1 MDDLE
6 KLVDEI
12 FDKPTFKD
20 EDTDII
26 FKTPEIIN
34 ESVQLKPYENFIPTI
49 TFYFEKS
56 LQDIDC
62 DELHTL
68 LGDNT
73 IILNV
78 GSFPTAIQ
86 IGLLSIEYFE
96 PKTVE
101 IQLEA
106 YIRNI
111 KERISPIVDQSVGNL
126 IEEPKIHI
134 PNKNEIR
141 SVFHRPSLNY
151 NQNPDDLDSKE
162 IYRLQQ
168 LVLQKL
174 RINKNHYNLRL
185 LFTHKDLYDEM
196 EERIRFKF
204 TTNPKEFF
212 IVNRT
217 IFPSKFIAE
226 YERIKEHI
234 PGKDTF
240 EYFFYQGSQLI
251 NHQSILENDDF
262 DDIEQNDEVFYG
274 KGVYASEVPFP
285 TPLYVDASKYKNNDG
300 KTQVIC
306 CRTFFNDELLPAG
319 LLKKERN
326 ETKASEFVFTNKFQF
341 IIPFCS
347 LTVMQ
352 RDHYINW
359 KDENINNMDI
369 EFLKELSI
377 KIEVNVYIKENI
389 NDALKVIQNK
399 KHARVKLINKRW

>member
-6 KLVDEI
+6 KLVNEI

-56 LQDIDC
+56 LQDIDYN
-62 DELHTL
+62 ELHTL
-68 LGDNT
+68 LGDNA
-73 IILNV
+73 ILLNV

-111 KERISPIVDQSVGNL
+111 KERISPIVDQSVGKL

-141 SVFHRPSLNY
+141 SVLHRPSLNY
-151 NQNPDDLDSKE
+151 NQNPDDLNSNE
-162 IYRLQQ
+162 IYRLQK

-185 LFTHKDLYDEM
+185 LFTHKDLYDEI
-196 EERIRFKF
+196 EEQFRLKF
-204 TTNPKEFF
+204 ATNPNEFV

-234 PGKDTF
+234 QGKDTF

-251 NHQSILENDDF
+251 NHQRILANDDF

-274 KGVYASEVPFP
+274 KGVYGSEVPFP
-285 TPLYVDASKYKNNDG
+285 TPLYVDTSKYKNNDG

-306 CRTFFNDELLPAG
+306 CRTFYNDGLLPDG
-319 LLKKERN
+319 TLEKERN
-326 ETKASEFVFTNKFQF
+326 ETKASEFVFPNKFQF
-341 IIPFCS
+341 VIPFCS

-352 RDHYINW
+352 RDH
-359 KDENINNMDI
+359 
-369 EFLKELSI
+369 
-377 KIEVNVYIKENI
+377 
-389 NDALKVIQNK
+389 
-399 KHARVKLINKRW
+399 